1 MIKAYFSE
9 VHAGRAGLRQC
20 TVGVSVSVSLIVS
33 VAALAAIASAAVLY
47 ARRAWLLSTA
57 LERQLAD
64 SRAHQ
69 AVQHRENLD
78 RSQIVSAR
86 LETEIGR
93 HRDETG
99 LRLEDVSNSLHRLG
113 ESVGGLSELLR
124 ETSVEVSG
132 LLSKTRAV
140 SAETAAKIETIAD
153 AAEVALRQ
161 PLYHFPIDSGR
172 LETMTEAEV
181 IELARSLAVL
191 RPLVPY
197 PKWRFDADW
206 MNPDMAFRL
215 RQRIWQ
221 FFNDRKL
228 ETPTI
233 LRWYHQTRLSLYL
246 GNDISRQVYIAGCI
260 DPNEFVFLD
269 RFLEPGM
276 TFLDAGANEGLYSVF
291 AARRLGAEGTVWAF
305 DPSERELSRLAR
317 NLELNNL
324 QVRVFPV
331 ALADQTGQAEM
342 MVAGYGHEGLNTL
355 GQFFHEVEGATREL
369 IQVTTLDDIVKENP
383 LARLD
388 VIKIDVEGA
397 ELKLLKGASETI
409 RRYRPLL
416 LLEVADR
423 TLRQQGSSREQ
434 LLDYLRTLEY
444 ELYIFDPYSGLPAH
458 SAAHSDNMIAA
469 PSGMRLPD
477 RVYRPWPS
485 TGNSA
490 GEAS

>member
-1 MIKAYFSE
+1 M
-9 VHAGRAGLRQC
+9 
-20 TVGVSVSVSLIVS
+20 SVILIVS
-33 VAALAAIASAAVLY
+33 VVALAAIASAAVLY
-47 ARRAWLLSTA
+47 ARRAWLLSNV

-64 SRAHQ
+64 SRAQQ
-69 AVQHRENLD
+69 AELHRENLD
-78 RSQIVSAR
+78 GSQIAAAR
-86 LETEIGR
+86 LEAQIGR
-93 HRDETG
+93 HRDETA
-99 LRLEDVSNSLHRLG
+99 LRLEDVSNNLHRLG
-113 ESVGGLSELLR
+113 DRVRGLSELLSA
-124 ETSVEVSG
+124 TSNEVSG
-132 LLSKTRAV
+132 LLSRTRAV

-181 IELARSLAVL
+181 IELAQSLAVL

-197 PKWRFDADW
+197 PKWRFDSDW

-228 ETPTI
+228 ETPMI
-233 LRWYHQTRLSLYL
+233 VRWHQKARLYLYL
-246 GNDISRQVYIAGCI
+246 GNDTSRQIYIAGCI
-260 DPNEFVFLD
+260 DPNEFAFLD

-276 TFLDAGANEGLYSVF
+276 TFLDAGANEGIYSVF
-291 AARRLGAEGTVWAF
+291 ASRRLGAEGTVWAF
-305 DPSERELSRLAR
+305 DPSPREVSRLVR

-342 MVAGYGHEGLNTL
+342 LVAGYGHEGLNTV
-355 GQFFHEVEGATREL
+355 GQFFNEVEGSTKEL

-397 ELKLLKGASETI
+397 ELKLLKGASETL

-434 LLDYLRTLEY
+434 LLDYLRTLDY
-444 ELYIFDPYSGLPAH
+444 EFYIFDPYSGLPAP

-469 PSGMRLPD
+469 PSGMRLPG
-477 RVYRPWPS
+477 RVYWPWPS
-485 TGNSA
+485 AGNSA
-490 GEAS
+490 DEAP